1 MPLLAHKM
9 KLNATQEQCLF
20 FGRAAGA
27 SRFTW
32 NWALSQ
38 CNEIRHATGKNP
50 KISDLKKHFN
60 AIKEAEFPWL
70 YDSPK
75 DANQQPFTNL
85 QRAWTRFWKG
95 VKEGKIAVWNTAQK
109 VALLEAGKKRS
120 EMSFAPTFKKK
131 KDGASFYVSNDKF
144 SIDRGNR
151 TVTLP
156 KVGKVGLSELP
167 RFRGKIM
174 SGTVSKDGNDWYLS
188 VQIEVRDRDY
198 FQFRTEDGVIG
209 IDLGVKDTA
218 VLSTGEK
225 LTGPKPFKRACR
237 RLAILQRRVSRKQ
250 AVVLASLGLKGKPI
264 PKGTRLTKSNNQ
276 QRAER
281 LVNAIHSRVADIRQD
296 FQHKF
301 TTSIIRENQAVVI
314 EDLNVA
320 GMMANHK
327 LARSIADIGMGEI
340 RRQLT
345 YKAARYGT
353 TLHIADRWYPSSKTC
368 SDCGWKKTDLTLKE
382 RIWVCEDCGV
392 IHDRDVNAALNL
404 KNLIPKV
411 LAPQD
416 EVLLPGGYR
425 ESHALPVEVLV
436 QTSECMSA
444 LPEASGQEPTGRDSL
459 SESVVHKTTLL
470 G

>member
-1 MPLLAHKM
+1 M
-9 KLNATQEQCLF
+9 KLNATQAQCLF

-32 NWALSQ
+32 NWALAQ
-38 CNEIRHATGKNP
+38 CTDIRHATGKNP
-50 KISDLKKHFN
+50 TMGDLKKRFN
-60 AIKEAEFPWL
+60 AIKETEFPWI

-75 DANQQPFTNL
+75 DANQQPFTFL
-85 QRAWTRFWKG
+85 QRAWTRFWDG
-95 VKEGKIAVWNTAQK
+95 VKDGKIPVWNTAQK
-109 VALLEAGKKRS
+109 KALLAEGKKRS
-120 EMSFAPTFKKK
+120 ELSFAPTFKKK

-144 SIDRGNR
+144 SIDRESR

-156 KVGKVGLSELP
+156 KVGQVKLAELP
-167 RFRGKIM
+167 RFRGKVM

-188 VQIEVRDRDY
+188 VQIDVADRDY
-198 FQFRTEDGVIG
+198 FRFRSGDGVIG

-250 AVVLASLGLKGKPI
+250 AVVLDSLGLNGKAI

-276 QRAER
+276 KRSER
-281 LVNAIHSRVADIRQD
+281 LVHAVQSRVKHIRQN
-296 FQHKF
+296 FQHTF
-301 TTSIIRENQAVVI
+301 TTRIIRENQAVVI

-353 TLHIADRWYPSSKTC
+353 ALHLADRWYPSSKTC
-368 SDCGWKKTDLTLKE
+368 SDCGWKKADLTLND
-382 RIWVCEDCGV
+382 RTWVCEDCGV

-404 KNLIPKV
+404 KNLVPKV

-416 EVLLPGGYR
+416 EVVLPGGYR
-425 ESHALPVEVLV
+425 ERHALPVEVLF
-436 QTSECMSA
+436 QPSEFMSA
-444 LPEASGQEPTGRDSL
+444 LGEASGQEKKGNDSL
-459 SESVVHKTTLL
+459 SESVVHQTTLL